1 MNNVQLKCVIGR
13 VSKIPAPQEQREE
26 NSLALGE
33 LKSCQ
38 LSVYMYFFSFYY
50 TDTNIKTKIKVEI
63 DTTFATGT
71 QSL

>member
-26 NSLALGE
+26 NNLALGE

-38 LSVYMYFFSFYY
+38 LSVYMYFNRF
-50 TDTNIKTKIKVEI
+50 TIPILTLKPK
-63 DTTFATGT
+63 
-71 QSL
+71 